1 MQRVVEKSTVNK
13 AEVKQRAVSH
23 FMTCNVA
30 RDTQAVL
37 PDDYHQLA
45 ISIWEDG
52 AATAEN
58 NQKSSTIF
66 EMSLS
71 NYDQVLINKEYSKM
85 TCGFLPDMKK
95 TPWTAISYYLKN
107 KPSMISSLLLFL
119 FYIFIYLQL
128 SLQIILGPKRG

>member
-1 MQRVVEKSTVNK
+1 MNNVNNV
-13 AEVKQRAVSH
+13 EVKQRAISH
-23 FMTCNVA
+23 FMTGNVA

-37 PDDYHQLA
+37 PEGYHQLA

-71 NYDQVLINKEYSKM
+71 NFDQVLINKEYSKM

-95 TPWTAISYYLKN
+95 IPWTAISYYLKN
-107 KPSMISSLLLFL
+107 KPSMLF
-119 FYIFIYLQL
+119 
-128 SLQIILGPKRG
+128 